1 MMAVLSGVS
10 PSRWG
15 AGATTECDCRPSRT
29 HPAPAVMEGRSRLRG
44 VASRTHAPQVP
55 EANRQ
60 ERREQSSD
68 TRTLR
73 LSPGLQSARRLA
85 PAWAMAD
92 RASSRSVGRFEV
104 GASGTRL
111 RLFDEHAFGG
121 GHNSIRTSKASTL
134 RAGGSR
140 PARPAVVE
148 HRAEPPHGE
157 DLAPPR
163 APGALELLRGPAR
176 LRRPCGPI
184 IVEDRPAVPH
194 DEDVALTRAP
204 DALELLRRP
213 ARLRCPGG
221 PVVVEDRPAVPHD
234 EDIAPRCTPDA
245 SQPHGGPARLRRPGG
260 PVVVQQ
266 QGPLRR
272 MIAAVVLRPFEPVGR
287 SSQGWRTHRAA
298 FDQTAQYASEQDRGQ
313 KGRTPDVPCRTGR
326 RLGLQWSL
334 WKRHPGPR
342 GLSRQASLSPNRT
355 ERRRHSER
363 ALPCSGGP
371 NRKKSESPYDFFV
384 HGTMT
389 SAFAAPVIL

>member
-55 EANRQ
+55 EAKRQ

-104 GASGTRL
+104 WASGTRL

-157 DLAPPR
+157 DIAP
-163 APGALELLRGPAR
+163 A
-176 LRRPCGPI
+176 
-184 IVEDRPAVPH
+184 
-194 DEDVALTRAP
+194 RAP
-204 DALELLRRP
+204 DALELLRGP

-313 KGRTPDVPCRTGR
+313 KGRTPDLPCRTGR

-371 NRKKSESPYDFFV
+371 NRKKSESPYDFFA